1 MRHQSIAIAF
11 ALQLVRQGASI
22 REACKRAG
30 VTPSGLYLARRREG
44 MPLLPRGPK
53 KAPEG

>member
-1 MRHQSIAIAF
+1 MKHQSIAIAF

-44 MPLLPRGPK
+44 MPLLQRGPK
-53 KAPEG
+53 KAPAS